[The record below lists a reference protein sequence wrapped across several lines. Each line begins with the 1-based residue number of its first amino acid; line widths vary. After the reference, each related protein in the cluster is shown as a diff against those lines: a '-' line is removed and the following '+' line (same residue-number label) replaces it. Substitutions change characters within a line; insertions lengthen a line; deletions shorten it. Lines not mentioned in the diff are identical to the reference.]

1 MGKGLFP
8 DCYFHSIYDI
18 TPEFLKG
25 KGIRGVIL
33 DIDNTLVFYGVYR
46 PTARNTAWLNGL
58 TQAGLAVAFVS
69 NGRQQRVEE
78 YNRDF
83 GFLLFLS
90 LGQAQ
95 KGGIFES
102 GAGNESCTV
111 SDCRGWGPDLH
122 RHPGRQ
128 PRGHVHLSGAAHQA
142 GAVAALSAQAGAGAP
157 RCQKT
162 EAHEGGEAMTAKFG
176 PAGNSDAFYEAGNK
190 ATLQIPGYLESL
202 GLTAYEYQCG
212 RGVTVGEET
221 ARKLGAKA
229 AEHGI
234 TLSLHAPYYISL
246 SSVEPEKR
254 EASIGYLLA
263 SAKALD
269 WMGGSRVI
277 LHSGSCGKMSRE
289 QALSLAC
296 ETLSRARAALDEA
309 GYAHIV
315 LCPETMG
322 KINQL
327 GTLEEVLTLCEL
339 DERTLP
345 CIDFGHLNARTL
357 GAVRTQEDYAAILDA
372 VEQRLGKERARS
384 FHSHFSKIEYTAGGR
399 SAI

>member
-1 MGKGLFP
+1 
-8 DCYFHSIYDI
+8 
-18 TPEFLKG
+18 
-25 KGIRGVIL
+25 
-33 DIDNTLVFYGVYR
+33 
-46 PTARNTAWLNGL
+46 
-58 TQAGLAVAFVS
+58 
-69 NGRQQRVEE
+69 
-78 YNRDF
+78 
-83 GFLLFLS
+83 
-90 LGQAQ
+90 
-95 KGGIFES
+95 
-102 GAGNESCTV
+102 
-111 SDCRGWGPDLH
+111 
-122 RHPGRQ
+122 
-128 PRGHVHLSGAAHQA
+128 
-142 GAVAALSAQAGAGAP
+142 
-157 RCQKT
+157 
-162 EAHEGGEAMTAKFG
+162 MTAKFG

-263 SAKALD
+263 SARALD

-296 ETLSRARAALDEA
+296 ETLARARAALDEA

-339 DERTLP
+339 DERMLP

-384 FHSHFSKIEYTAGGR
+384 FHSHFSKIEYTAGGEKR
-399 SAI
+399 HLTFATDTGFGPDFEPLARLVVQRGLSPTIICESAGTQDLDALAMQQTLKQIEEEMAS